1 MMNKLIR
8 SVLFCL
14 IWLGCACSVSA
25 LTLGSP
31 KVISKPGEPLRAE
44 IPINFLTNEKAK
56 YADSLSVE
64 IPSQKE
70 YERLG
75 ISPRVLELNVL
86 AGIYQNTEGR
96 LVVLV
101 ELSNLPPKSE
111 DPFIDFLIKLN
122 WTSGSM
128 MKNFSMLIGD
138 PQKITV
144 KSGQTLSEIALQI
157 STRYDGATLDQAMM
171 ALYKANPDA
180 FASGSINRLAAGANL
195 LLPSQTLIR
204 SISPIEAN
212 HFVSKSNEHWLEEKK
227 ISSDKLLADGI
238 KGEKS
243 ESFPSGQAKD
253 QLKISSAI
261 GAVDESRRYSEEIVA
276 QEKMLEQARNRVA
289 ELEKN
294 ITDLHRLL
302 DKGKQKGALH
312 EVLGFGSVS
321 TWGPALLAIGLML
334 VTGLLLYF
342 LASNARRSDPYNDP
356 VILESSHHS
365 THKDLVHPDQASGQ
379 TPSMSD
385 RAKSLLA
392 GIDLDL
398 PKSLIQQQP
407 SLDSLRVKF
416 NLARAYVTIED
427 FTAAKKCLDEILR
440 SSNLVDPNLTIEARG
455 LLLEIDHRNQNA

>member
-1 MMNKLIR
+1 
-8 SVLFCL
+8 
-14 IWLGCACSVSA
+14 
-25 LTLGSP
+25 
-31 KVISKPGEPLRAE
+31 
-44 IPINFLTNEKAK
+44 
-56 YADSLSVE
+56 
-64 IPSQKE
+64 
-70 YERLG
+70 
-75 ISPRVLELNVL
+75 
-86 AGIYQNTEGR
+86 
-96 LVVLV
+96 
-101 ELSNLPPKSE
+101 
-111 DPFIDFLIKLN
+111 
-122 WTSGSM
+122 M

-238 KGEKS
+238 KGGKS

-365 THKDLVHPDQASGQ
+365 THKDLVHPDQVSGQ

>member
-1 MMNKLIR
+1 MNKPIG
-8 SVLFCL
+8 SSLFCL
-14 IWLGCACSVSA
+14 IWLGWVCSVSA

-31 KVISKPGEPLRAE
+31 KVISNLGEPLRAE
-44 IPINFLTNEKAK
+44 IPLNFSANERAQL
-56 YADSLSVE
+56 ADSLSVE

-70 YERLG
+70 YERFG
-75 ISPRVLELNVL
+75 ISPRILELNVL

-101 ELSNLPPKSE
+101 ELANPPPKTE

-122 WTSGSM
+122 WASGSL
-128 MKNFSMLIGD
+128 MKNFSLLIGD
-138 PQKITV
+138 PQKIIV
-144 KSGQTLSEIALQI
+144 KSGETLSEIALQI
-157 STRYDGATLDQAMM
+157 SPRYDGATLDQTMM

-204 SISPIEAN
+204 SISPAEAN
-212 HFVSKSNEHWLEEKK
+212 HFVNKSNEEWLEEKK
-227 ISSDKLLADGI
+227 FGSDKSLGDGNRGREN
-238 KGEKS
+238 KAFS
-243 ESFPSGQAKD
+243 TGQAKD
-253 QLKISSAI
+253 QLKISAAI
-261 GAVDESRRYSEEIVA
+261 GAADEGRRYSEEIVA

-302 DKGKQKGALH
+302 DKDKQKGNLH
-312 EVLGFGSVS
+312 EVLGFTSVS
-321 TWGPALLAIGLML
+321 SWGPAILAIGLML
-334 VTGLLLYF
+334 ITGLLLYF
-342 LASNARRSDPYNDP
+342 LAKNARKSESYGDQ
-356 VILESSHHS
+356 VLLESNLDSN
-365 THKDLVHPDQASGQ
+365 KIDFQNVGEEASKAL
-379 TPSMSD
+379 TMSD

-398 PKSLIQQQP
+398 PKSTIQQSP
-407 SLDSLRVKF
+407 SIDALRVKF

-427 FTAAKKCLDEILR
+427 FSAAKKCLDEILR